1 VSVRIEPSDVSRVVA
16 RRPYAYV
23 VTATDD
29 ARPHLRAVVP
39 TWSASIA
46 AFTVRVGS
54 QTSTNVERTGT
65 VTLMWPPMAIAE
77 QAQEFDDHTVI
88 VDCDAKCSPN
98 GDSFELSATPSR
110 AVWHR
115 PARA

>member
-1 VSVRIEPSDVSRVVA
+1 MKIDPSDVARVVA

-23 VTATDD
+23 VTASDD
-29 ARPHLRAVVP
+29 ERPHMRAVVP
-39 TWSASIA
+39 RWSTSVA

-54 QTSTNVERTGT
+54 QTSRNVERTGT
-65 VTLMWPPMAIAE
+65 VTLMWPPIPGDEAVE
-77 QAQEFDDHTVI
+77 EFDDHTVI
-88 VDCDAKCSPN
+88 ADCNARCVSE
-98 GDSFELSATPSR
+98 GDSFELVAMPSH